1 MKKIFNKMQFKVLA
15 MTLCALGFTFSFAF
29 AFEGYWW
36 VWFEEDLLHDMGPGE
51 AGEVAESI
59 GAVDDR
65 VGGGHFGIA
74 KHKVAVWRGKKMIF

>member
-1 MKKIFNKMQFKVLA
+1 MSV
-15 MTLCALGFTFSFAF
+15 
-29 AFEGYWW
+29 
-36 VWFEEDLLHDMGPGE
+36 DLLHDMGPGE